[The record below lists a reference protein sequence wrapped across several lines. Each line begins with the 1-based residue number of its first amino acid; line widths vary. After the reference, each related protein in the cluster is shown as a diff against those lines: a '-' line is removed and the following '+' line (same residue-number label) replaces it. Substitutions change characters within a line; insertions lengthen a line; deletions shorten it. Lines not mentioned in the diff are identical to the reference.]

1 MTKRIKY
8 TKELLLQFCN
18 DNNIILLNDCS
29 VEIINGR
36 TLIKGHCI
44 TQCCENNFDKTFM
57 NLYEINGY
65 CKSCISK
72 KRLEKYKATYFKKYG
87 VEYQFQSE
95 DVKDKSKSIWL
106 EKYGVEHPSKSKEI
120 KLKKVNTCLEIYGVE
135 YQFQSEDV
143 KDKSKSTWLKKYGVE
158 NPFQS
163 EHVKD
168 KSKSTW
174 LNKYGVENPC
184 QNSDIFEKRL
194 KASYS
199 KKNYTLPSGKI
210 VLVQGYEPYALDEL
224 IKLTNEDDIKVGAA
238 NVPEIWYNDEIG
250 KKHRYYVD
258 VFILSQNKCIE
269 VKGINLMKLDKNIIF
284 IKQKAVKDAGYI
296 CEIWVYNS
304 KGIKIE
310 CHT

>member
-18 DNNIILLNDCS
+18 YNNIILLNDCS

-44 TQCCENNFDKTFM
+44 TQYCENNFDKTFM

-72 KRLEKYKATYFKKYG
+72 KRLEKYKATCLEIYG
-87 VEYQFQSE
+87 VENPFQSE

-143 KDKSKSTWLKKYGVE
+143 KDKSKSTWLK
-158 NPFQS
+158 
-163 EHVKD
+163 
-168 KSKSTW
+168 
-174 LNKYGVENPC
+174 KYGVENPC

>member
-18 DNNIILLNDCS
+18 DNNIILLNDYS
-29 VEIINGR
+29 DENMNGR

-44 TQCCENNFDKTFM
+44 TQYCENNFDKTFM

-72 KRLEKYKATYFKKYG
+72 KRLEKYKATCFKKYG
-87 VEYQFQSE
+87 VENSFQSE
-95 DVKDKSKSIWL
+95 DVKDKSKSTWL

-143 KDKSKSTWLKKYGVE
+143 KDKSKSTWLK
-158 NPFQS
+158 
-163 EHVKD
+163 
-168 KSKSTW
+168 
-174 LNKYGVENPC
+174 KYGVENPC

-238 NVPEIWYNDEIG
+238 NVPEIWYNDETG

-269 VKGINLMKLDKNIIF
+269 VKGINLMKLDKNIIL

-304 KGIKIE
+304 KGIKVE

>member
-72 KRLEKYKATYFKKYG
+72 KRLEKYKATCFKKYG
-87 VEYQFQSE
+87 VENPFQSE
-95 DVKDKSKSIWL
+95 YVKDKSKSTWL

-158 NPFQS
+158 NP
-163 EHVKD
+163 
-168 KSKSTW
+168 
-174 LNKYGVENPC
+174 C

-224 IKLTNEDDIKVGAA
+224 IKLSNEDDIKVGAA

>member
-72 KRLEKYKATYFKKYG
+72 KRLEKYKATCFKKYG
-87 VEYQFQSE
+87 VENPFQSE
-95 DVKDKSKSIWL
+95 YVKDKSKSTWL

-143 KDKSKSTWLKKYGVE
+143 KDKSKSTWLK
-158 NPFQS
+158 
-163 EHVKD
+163 
-168 KSKSTW
+168 
-174 LNKYGVENPC
+174 KYGVENPC

>member
-72 KRLEKYKATYFKKYG
+72 KRLEKYKATCFKKYG
-87 VEYQFQSE
+87 VENPFQSE
-95 DVKDKSKSIWL
+95 YVKDKSKSTWL

-143 KDKSKSTWLKKYGVE
+143 KDKSKSTWLKKYV
-158 NPFQS
+158 F
-163 EHVKD
+163 
-168 KSKSTW
+168 
-174 LNKYGVENPC
+174 ENPC

>member
-1 MTKRIKY
+1 MTKRIRY
-8 TKELLLQFCN
+8 TKELLLKFCY
-18 DNNIILLNDCS
+18 DNNIILLNDCT
-29 VEIINGR
+29 VENINAR
-36 TLIKGHCI
+36 TLINGQCI
-44 TQCCENNFDKTFM
+44 TQYCENNFDKTFM

-72 KRLEKYKATYFKKYG
+72 KRLEKYKATCFKKYG
-87 VEYQFQSE
+87 VEN
-95 DVKDKSKSIWL
+95 
-106 EKYGVEHPSKSKEI
+106 P
-120 KLKKVNTCLEIYGVE
+120 
-135 YQFQSEDV
+135 FQSEDV

-158 NPFQS
+158 HPSKCKEIKLKKVNTCLDMYGVEYQFQS
-163 EHVKD
+163 EDIKD

-174 LNKYGVENPC
+174 LKKYGVENPC
-184 QNSDIFEKRL
+184 QNSNIFEKRL
-194 KASYS
+194 KSSYS

-210 VLVQGYEPYALDEL
+210 VSVQGYEPYALDEL
-224 IKLTNEDDIKVGAA
+224 VKINNEDDIKVGAA

-269 VKGINLMKLDKNIIF
+269 VKGINLMKLDKNTIF

-304 KGIKIE
+304 KGEKVE